1 MIGELYFPNI
11 YLEKNEINFGC
22 ILNNTE
28 QVRYIQMT
36 NISPLIVNYKWK
48 FLLEKDNVVSN
59 IIIET
64 NRSDEAKSEKN
75 VEYNNEGHQIIEN
88 IDQNNDNNVEN
99 EENNNKENN
108 LESVDQQNSNQND
121 EDVVVYQNEEMTIK
135 NNENDVKDE
144 KSLATQK
151 AYKIKEILQRNNNEI
166 DLPSIEEV
174 FDISPLYG
182 SLHPGESQKLKITY
196 FGHKEIK
203 SYVKAV
209 CEVKNGPEYELL
221 LKGEASVLNYELS
234 DRMID
239 LGYVIYDEISE
250 AYINIRNLGKVAIEF
265 SMIGADEDNTLIEPD
280 KPVIIPS
287 KGLVDADKIETI
299 TIKYLP
305 GLPQKFTKKIQLQV
319 SHFAPEEITIKGEA
333 GFADIMLDL
342 PRFENETYKYLK
354 KEAKNI
360 VKTKEEMQQKT
371 DGDIPIYQ
379 SLSIAPELDLQIEV
393 DRLAIQD
400 FITKKI
406 ATRNNSAVSNY
417 NRTSALSKLK
427 ALPSPK
433 INLEPIEDN
442 KNGQEFSANNHNNFV
457 NLNFPTSP
465 NNLTVNSPKPEKGMT
480 SPSNRTVDTNKSF
493 TKKKDK

>member
-1 MIGELYFPNI
+1 LIGELYFPNI
-11 YLEKNEINFGC
+11 FLEKNEIDFGC

-28 QVRYIQMT
+28 QVKYIQMT

-59 IIIET
+59 MIMET
-64 NRSDEAKSEKN
+64 NLSDEEAKLEKI
-75 VEYNNEGHQIIEN
+75 VEYNNNIKEN
-88 IDQNNDNNVEN
+88 VNQNNDNIEEAVIEN
-99 EENNNKENN
+99 DLENAEQK
-108 LESVDQQNSNQND
+108 NSNQNN
-121 EDVVVYQNEEMTIK
+121 EDVVVYQNEEMSSLD
-135 NNENDVKDE
+135 NENNDVKVE
-144 KSLATQK
+144 KPGVNQK
-151 AYKIKEILQRNNNEI
+151 TYKIKEILQRNNNEI
-166 DLPSIEEV
+166 DLPSIEEI

-203 SYVKAV
+203 SFVKAI
-209 CEVKNGPEYELL
+209 CEVKNGPEYELM

-250 AYINIRNLGKVAIEF
+250 AYINIKNLGKVAIEF
-265 SMIGADEDNTLIEPD
+265 SMIGADEDSTLIEPD

-342 PRFENETYKYLK
+342 PRFENDAYKYLK

-360 VKTKEEMQQKT
+360 VKIKEEMQQKT
-371 DGDIPIYQ
+371 DSDIPIYQ

-406 ATRNNSAVSNY
+406 ATRNNSAICNY
-417 NRTSALSKLK
+417 HNRTSALSKLK
-427 ALPSPK
+427 VMTSQKNNNAESIDDTK
-433 INLEPIEDN
+433 NGFVFSSNNNHINLNIQTSP
-442 KNGQEFSANNHNNFV
+442 SNNFMI
-457 NLNFPTSP
+457 
-465 NNLTVNSPKPEKGMT
+465 NSPKPEKGVA
-480 SPSNRTVDTNKSF
+480 SPSNRTADTYKSL
-493 TKKKDK
+493 TKKSDK